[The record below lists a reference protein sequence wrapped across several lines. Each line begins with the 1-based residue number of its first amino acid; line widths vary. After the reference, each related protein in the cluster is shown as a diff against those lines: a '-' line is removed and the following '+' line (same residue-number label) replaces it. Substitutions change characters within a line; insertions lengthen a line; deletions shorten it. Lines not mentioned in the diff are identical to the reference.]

1 MDKWKDKEYYKKYKA
16 HDINGNPVYKI
27 FYCDGTTEIV
37 RTYELSGYDKYY
49 RSLSGLYKSK

>member
-1 MDKWKDKEYYKKYKA
+1 MENKEYYKKYKA

-27 FYCDGTTEIV
+27 FYCDGITEIV
-37 RTYELSGYDKYY
+37 KTYELSGYDKYY